1 MSTNALPGVA
11 QWSDLTAPEL
21 SRWVAADAVAVLPL
35 GAIEQHGPHLPLS
48 TDVDIGQGL
57 LNVALR
63 QLGSAASAPVSVPVP
78 VLVLPGEA
86 LGASPEHTGHAG
98 TLDRGAAAL
107 SEAIYATGAALAR
120 AGLRRLVL
128 HNSHGGNKALIDQV
142 ALRLRSDFGML
153 VVKAHWFRFPRPSD
167 PRVTALPE
175 KEWTQGLH
183 GGAIETAMMLHLH
196 PDRVRHEH
204 IARFASLD
212 EQLEGQLTHLRAEGA
227 ASFAWLAGDLNA
239 QGVTGDATQASAE
252 LGRALVEHY
261 GAVLAEI
268 IVDAHRFPMEQLSAF
283 EPGLAQLLAPLDGVE
298 SWVVGQLGQSVD
310 GRIATQ
316 SGHSHYINGPADLVR
331 LHSLRAAADAVVVG
345 AGTVAADNPQ
355 LTVRRVN
362 GDNPVRVVLDPSA
375 RLGPDHHVFT
385 DGAAATLHI
394 VAEDAGRS
402 SESQPGFGAHVETL
416 ALPRTAEG
424 SFDPHAVID
433 VLRARGLGR
442 LLIEGGGLTVSGFV
456 EAGALDRLHISVAPL
471 LIGSG
476 RPGLTLPVID
486 RLDEAQRPPVRH
498 VVLGDDVV
506 FDFDLSAWRRPS
518 STNAPGRLPTSTKRP

>member
-1 MSTNALPGVA
+1 MSTKALPGVA
-11 QWSDLTAPEL
+11 HWSDLTAPEL
-21 SRWVAADAVAVLPL
+21 TRWVAADAVAVLSL

-57 LNVALR
+57 LDVALR
-63 QLGSAASAPVSVPVP
+63 HLSDAASAPVP

-86 LGASPEHTGHAG
+86 LGASPEHAGHAG
-98 TLDRGAAAL
+98 TLDRGSTSL
-107 SEAIYATGAALAR
+107 SEAIYTTGAALAR

-142 ALRLRSDFGML
+142 ALRLRADFGML
-153 VVKAHWFRFPRPSD
+153 VVKAHWFRFPRPND
-167 PRVTALPE
+167 PQVTAVPE
-175 KEWTQGLH
+175 TEWTQGLH

-196 PDRVRHEH
+196 PDRVRREH
-204 IARFASLD
+204 ITRFASLD

-227 ASFAWLAGDLNA
+227 ASFAWLASDLNA
-239 QGVTGDATQASAE
+239 HGVTGDATQASAE
-252 LGRALVEHY
+252 LGRVLVEHY
-261 GAVLAEI
+261 GAVLAEVI
-268 IVDAHRFPMEQLSAF
+268 SDAHRFPMEQLSAF
-283 EPGLAQLLAPLDGVE
+283 EPGLAQLLAPLGGIE

-331 LHSLRAAADAVVVG
+331 LHALRAAADGVVVG
-345 AGTVAADNPQ
+345 AGTVAADNPR
-355 LTVRRVN
+355 LTVRRVA
-362 GDNPVRVVLDPSA
+362 GSNPVRVVLDPSA
-375 RLGPDHHVFT
+375 RLGPDHAVFS
-385 DGAAATLHI
+385 DGAATTLHI
-394 VAEDAGRS
+394 VADDVARNAKPRS
-402 SESQPGFGAHVETL
+402 SLGDHVETVTM
-416 ALPRTAEG
+416 PRSAEG
-424 SFDPHAVID
+424 SFDPHAVIE

-442 LLIEGGGLTVSGFV
+442 LLIEGGGLTVSRFL

-486 RLDEAQRPPVRH
+486 RLEQAQRPPVRH

-518 STNAPGRLPTSTKRP
+518 STNAPGRLPTSTKTP